1 MLPKQEAHLQSVKDR
16 FTNLVDSKY
25 RKGQQEHGG
34 DLIDKNIEDIID
46 FSIEEAIDMVV
57 YLFTIKE
64 QLEKAKLKNHISNL
78 ATIRET
84 KV

>member
-46 FSIEEAIDMVV
+46 LINFHLR
-57 YLFTIKE
+57 LFF
-64 QLEKAKLKNHISNL
+64 
-78 ATIRET
+78 T
-84 KV
+84 K